1 MKALALVSAQARAE
15 SDPGRVLRRRNVE
28 QVSVLGME
36 AFLDKLP
43 IVLKEN
49 PAVEEIVVEMAR
61 QFTPEQF
68 VRLQEVTMSR
78 GDGRQVLRGITQ
90 NIPILIA
97 VGNEDTGDSLQ
108 QKTTKE
114 RSRS

>member
-1 MKALALVSAQARAE
+1 VSTQVRAE
-15 SDPGRVLRRRNVE
+15 SEPGRVLRRRNVK

-43 IVLKEN
+43 IFLREN
-49 PAVEEIVVEMAR
+49 QEVEETVIEMAR

-78 GDGRQVLRGITQ
+78 GDGRQVLRDLSP
-90 NIPILIA
+90 NIPVLIA
-97 VGNEDTGDSLQ
+97 VGNDDTGKSFDPP
-108 QKTTKE
+108 KTLPKST
-114 RSRS
+114 